1 MLVDKEK
8 EEVPILICN
17 RANVRRKS
25 RNLETIKRD
34 YEIAKRYIP
43 LIIYDAEER
52 VNRGEKN

>member
-1 MLVDKEK
+1 MDKEQD
-8 EEVPILICN
+8 EILIRN
-17 RANVRRKS
+17 RANVGSKS
-25 RNLETIKRD
+25 RYLETIKRD

>member
-1 MLVDKEK
+1 MDKKKK
-8 EEVPILICN
+8 EETPILICN
-17 RANVRRKS
+17 RANVRSKWRYH
-25 RNLETIKRD
+25 ETIKRD